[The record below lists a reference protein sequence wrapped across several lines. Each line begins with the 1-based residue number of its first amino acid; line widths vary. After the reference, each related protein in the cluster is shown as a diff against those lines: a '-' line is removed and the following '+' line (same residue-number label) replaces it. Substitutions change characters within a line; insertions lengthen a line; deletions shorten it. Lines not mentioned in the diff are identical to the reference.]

1 MKKYCLAFIFLLL
14 ALLSCEKKE
23 ELSES
28 YLVVEGWIEN
38 GDFPVVMVS
47 ETIGISSGTLIS
59 PKDMI
64 EHVGKW
70 AKVSVNDGEKTV
82 VLTGMADSRYFPPY
96 IFTTNSIRGE
106 TGKTYTLE
114 VEYKDY
120 KATAQTTIPRP
131 VPIDT
136 LYIREV
142 AKDSTCILM
151 CGFSDPQQEENFY
164 RIVAMSKG
172 EDSNYHS
179 CTLTTTTDAV
189 MEGYSE
195 IPVFNITRLLGYG
208 SKPNIKL
215 GEEIWMKLYTMDE
228 ASFNYWS
235 DFELMKDYNMVGLNM
250 KFSSIRRN
258 VDGALGY
265 WNGYGVD
272 GEKSILVTDEEHF
285 PTAAQ
290 E

>member
-1 MKKYCLAFIFLLL
+1 MKKNWLAYIFLLL
-14 ALLSCEKKE
+14 ALFSCEKKE
-23 ELSES
+23 EASET
-28 YLVVEGWIEN
+28 YLVVEGWIES
-38 GDFPVVMVS
+38 GGAPVVMVS
-47 ETIGISSGTLIS
+47 ETIGINSGALIS

-70 AKVSVNDGEKTV
+70 AKVSVSDGEKTV
-82 VLTGMADSRYFPPY
+82 MLTGMADAEYFPPY

-106 TGKTYTLE
+106 VGKTYTLQ

-120 KATAQTTIPRP
+120 KATAETTIPRP

-151 CGFSDPQQEENFY
+151 CGFRDPKQEDNFY
-164 RIVAMSKG
+164 RIVAKAQG
-172 EDSNYHS
+172 QDSNYHS
-179 CTLTTTTDAV
+179 CTLTTTTDVV

-195 IPVFNITRLLGYG
+195 IPVFNISRLMGYG

-215 GEEIWMKLYTMDE
+215 EEEIWMKLYTMDE
-228 ASFNYWS
+228 TSFNYWS
-235 DFELMKDYNMVGLNM
+235 GFEIMKDYNMVGLNM
-250 KFSSIRRN
+250 NINAIRGN
-258 VDGALGY
+258 MNGALGY
-265 WNGYGVD
+265 WSGYGVD
-272 GEKSILVTDEEHF
+272 GEKSILITDEEGF
-285 PTAAQ
+285 LAAEQ